1 MSDPIKHECG
11 IAMIRLLK
19 PFSYYQK
26 KYGTPL
32 YGLNKLYL
40 LMEKQHNRGQDGA
53 GIASVKLN
61 LRSGQPFYNIAK
73 SNSKQAITELFERIH
88 TDFAKIEKTN
98 PELVNDC
105 DWLKN
110 HVSFLGEVL
119 IGHLRYGT
127 HGGNGVERCHPFMKH
142 NSWLTKNIITAGNF
156 NLTNTDEVFQF
167 LEKESNYYKDRFDT
181 TAVLETI
188 GHFLEEENDRIYEE
202 LIKSGVNSK
211 EVVNQIAE
219 QIDIQKILSQSAELF
234 DGGYSLM
241 GLLGQ
246 GDALVMRD
254 PAGIRP
260 AFYYLDEEV
269 CVVASE
275 RPAIQTVFNVGVA
288 AIKEIQPGNALILKR
303 NGLVYEKEFAT
314 PVKRRSCSFERI
326 YFSRGSDLDIYA
338 ERKKLG
344 NYLADTV
351 IKEIDSDFKNTVF
364 SYIPNTAEV
373 SFYGLVKGVE
383 DAINKW
389 KREHIKKYAYQL
401 DENKLNDLLNMRPR
415 VEKIAIKDAKLR
427 TFITQDNARNEMVQ
441 HVYDIT
447 YGSVIEHKDTI
458 VIIDDSIVRG
468 TTLKESIIRM
478 LDRLNPKKIV
488 IVSSAPQI
496 RYPDCYGIDMSKM
509 NDFIAFRA
517 MLALLKENNMEH
529 LLDEVYQKCKAQENL
544 PKEQVKN
551 EVKTLYKNFTAEQV
565 ADKIADLVKP
575 MDCKA
580 EVKIIFQTIEDLH
593 KACPNHTGDWYFT
606 GNFPTPGGNKVV
618 NRAFINF
625 MEGRDER
632 AY

>member
-19 PFSYYQK
+19 PLSFYQK

-98 PELVNDC
+98 PDLATDC
-105 DWLKN
+105 EWLKN

-127 HGGNGVERCHPFMKH
+127 HGGNGVDRCHPFMKH
-142 NSWLTKNIITAGNF
+142 NSWLSKNIITAGNF

-167 LEKESNYYKDRFDT
+167 LEKQSNYYKDRFDT

-202 LIKSGVNSK
+202 LVNKGVNSK
-211 EVVNQIAE
+211 EIVNEIAE

-241 GLLGQ
+241 GMLGH
-246 GDALVMRD
+246 GDAFVMRD

-260 AFYYLDEEV
+260 AFYYLDDEV

-275 RPAIQTVFNVGVA
+275 RPAIQTVFNVNAA
-288 AIKEIQPGNALILKR
+288 AIKEITPGSALILKR
-303 NGLVYEKEFAT
+303 NGVVEEKEFAKPT
-314 PVKRRSCSFERI
+314 QRSSCSFERI

-338 ERKKLG
+338 ERKLLG
-344 NYLADTV
+344 NYITETV
-351 IKEIDSDFKNTVF
+351 LKEVDFDFKNTVF

-373 SFYGLVKGVE
+373 SFYGLIKGVE
-383 DAINKW
+383 DYINQW
-389 KREHIKKYAYQL
+389 KREHIKKHAYQL
-401 DENKLNDLLNMRPR
+401 DENKLNDLLSMRPR

-427 TFITQDNARNEMVQ
+427 TFITQDTARNEMVQ

-447 YGSVIEHKDTI
+447 YGSVVEGKDTI

-488 IVSSAPQI
+488 IV
-496 RYPDCYGIDMSKM
+496 
-509 NDFIAFRA
+509 
-517 MLALLKENNMEH
+517 
-529 LLDEVYQKCKAQENL
+529 
-544 PKEQVKN
+544 
-551 EVKTLYKNFTAEQV
+551 
-565 ADKIADLVKP
+565 
-575 MDCKA
+575 
-580 EVKIIFQTIEDLH
+580 
-593 KACPNHTGDWYFT
+593 
-606 GNFPTPGGNKVV
+606 
-618 NRAFINF
+618 
-625 MEGRDER
+625 
-632 AY
+632 

>member
-1 MSDPIKHECG
+1 
-11 IAMIRLLK
+11 
-19 PFSYYQK
+19 
-26 KYGTPL
+26 
-32 YGLNKLYL
+32 
-40 LMEKQHNRGQDGA
+40 MEKQHNRGQDGA

-73 SNSKQAITELFERIH
+73 SNSKQAIAELFERIH
-88 TDFAKIEKTN
+88 TDFSKIEKTN
-98 PELVNDC
+98 PELANDC
-105 DWLKN
+105 EWLKN

-127 HGGNGVERCHPFMKH
+127 HGGNGLDRCHPFVKQ
-142 NSWLTKNIITAGNF
+142 NSWLTKNLITAGNF

-167 LEKESNYYKDRFDT
+167 LEKSSTYFKDKFDT

-188 GHFLEEENDRIYEE
+188 GHFLEEENDRLYEE
-202 LIKSGVNSK
+202 LIKQGVPAK
-211 EVVNQIAE
+211 EAVHQISE
-219 QIDIQKILSQSAELF
+219 HLDIQKVLTQSSALF

-241 GLLGQ
+241 GLLGH
-246 GDALVMRD
+246 GDAFVMRD

-275 RPAIQTVFNVGVA
+275 RPAIQTVFNVNHN
-288 AIKEIQPGNALILKR
+288 AIREIMPGNALILKR

-314 PVKRRSCSFERI
+314 PLKRKSCSFERI
-326 YFSRGSDLDIYA
+326 YFSRGSDVEIYS

-344 NYLADTV
+344 VYVAETV
-351 IKEIDSDFKNTVF
+351 LKEIDFDFKNTVF

-373 SFYGLVKGVE
+373 SFYGLIKGIE
-383 DAINKW
+383 DYINEW

-401 DENKLNDLLNMRPR
+401 DEAKLNHLLSMRPR

-427 TFITQDNARNEMVQ
+427 TFITQDSARNEMVQ

-447 YGSVIEHKDTI
+447 YGSIHEFKDTI
-458 VIIDDSIVRG
+458 VVIDDSIVRG
-468 TTLKESIIRM
+468 TTLKESIIKM

-517 MLALLKENNMEH
+517 MLALLEDQGQSH
-529 LLDEVYQKCKAQENL
+529 LLKEVYERCKQQEHL
-544 PKEQVKN
+544 PKEEVKN
-551 EVKTLYKNFTAEQV
+551 EVKLLYKNFTAEQIS
-565 ADKIADLVKP
+565 DKIAALLKP
-575 MDCKA
+575 ADCKA
-580 EVKIIFQTIEDLH
+580 EVKIIYQKIEDLH

-625 MEGRDER
+625 MEGRNER

>member
-1 MSDPIKHECG
+1 
-11 IAMIRLLK
+11 
-19 PFSYYQK
+19 
-26 KYGTPL
+26 
-32 YGLNKLYL
+32 
-40 LMEKQHNRGQDGA
+40 
-53 GIASVKLN
+53 
-61 LRSGQPFYNIAK
+61 
-73 SNSKQAITELFERIH
+73 
-88 TDFAKIEKTN
+88 
-98 PELVNDC
+98 
-105 DWLKN
+105 
-110 HVSFLGEVL
+110 
-119 IGHLRYGT
+119 
-127 HGGNGVERCHPFMKH
+127 MKH
-142 NSWLTKNIITAGNF
+142 NSWLSKNIITAGNF

-167 LEKESNYYKDRFDT
+167 LEKQSNYYKDKFDT

-202 LIKSGVNSK
+202 LISKGVNSK
-211 EVVNQIAE
+211 EVVNEIAE

-241 GLLGQ
+241 GMLGH
-246 GDALVMRD
+246 GDAFVMRD

-260 AFYYLDEEV
+260 AFYYLDDEV

-275 RPAIQTVFNVGVA
+275 RPAIQTVFNVNA
-288 AIKEIQPGNALILKR
+288 SSIKEITPGSALILKR
-303 NGLVYEKEFAT
+303 NGVVEEKQFAKPT
-314 PVKRRSCSFERI
+314 QRSSCSFERI

-338 ERKKLG
+338 ERKLLG
-344 NYLADTV
+344 NYITETV
-351 IKEIDSDFKNTVF
+351 LKEVDFDFKNTVF

-373 SFYGLVKGVE
+373 SFYGLIKGVE
-383 DAINKW
+383 DYINQW
-389 KREHIKKYAYQL
+389 KREHIKKHAYQL
-401 DENKLNDLLNMRPR
+401 DENKLNDLLSMRPR

-447 YGSVIEHKDTI
+447 YGSVVEGKDTI

-509 NDFIAFRA
+509 GDFIAFRA
-517 MLALLKENNMEH
+517 MLTLLAETNQTH

-551 EVKTLYKNFTAEQV
+551 EVKALYKSFTAEQI

-575 MDCKA
+575 VDCKA
-580 EVKIIFQTIEDLH
+580 EVKIIFQKIEDLH
-593 KACPNHTGDWYFT
+593 KACPNHLGDWYFT

-618 NRAFINF
+618 NRAFINY
-625 MEGRDER
+625 MEGKNER

>member
-1 MSDPIKHECG
+1 
-11 IAMIRLLK
+11 
-19 PFSYYQK
+19 
-26 KYGTPL
+26 
-32 YGLNKLYL
+32 
-40 LMEKQHNRGQDGA
+40 MEKQHNRGQDGA

-88 TDFAKIEKTN
+88 SDFAKIEKTN

-105 DWLKN
+105 EWLKN

-188 GHFLEEENDRIYEE
+188 GHFLEEENDKWYEE
-202 LIKSGVNSK
+202 LIKAGVASK
-211 EVVNQIAE
+211 DVVNQIAE
-219 QIDIQKILSQSAELF
+219 NIDVQKILSQSAQLF
-234 DGGYSLM
+234 DGGFSLM
-241 GLLGQ
+241 GLLGH
-246 GDALVMRD
+246 GDAFVMRD
-254 PAGIRP
+254 AAGIRP

-275 RPAIQTVFNVGVA
+275 RPAIQTVFNVSLN

-303 NGLVYEKEFAT
+303 NGLVHEKEIAT

-326 YFSRGSDLDIYA
+326 YFSRGSDADIYA
-338 ERKKLG
+338 ERKQLG
-344 NYLADTV
+344 NNIAETV
-351 IKEIDSDFKNTVF
+351 LKEIDFDFKNTVF

-373 SFYGLVKGVE
+373 SFYGLIKGIE
-383 DAINKW
+383 DEINKW

-401 DENKLNDLLNMRPR
+401 DENKLNDLLGMRPR

-427 TFITQDNARNEMVQ
+427 TFITQDSARNEMVQ

-447 YGSVIEHKDTI
+447 YGCVNEGKDTI

-468 TTLKESIIRM
+468 TTLKESIIKM

-517 MLALLKENNMEH
+517 MLALLEENNQSN
-529 LLDEVYQKCKAQENL
+529 LLQEVYQKCKAQENL
-544 PKEQVKN
+544 PAVQVNN

-575 MDCKA
+575 VDCKA
-580 EVKIIFQTIEDLH
+580 ELKIIFQTIEDLH
-593 KACPNHTGDWYFT
+593 KACPNHLGDWYFT
-606 GNFPTPGGNKVV
+606 GNYPTPGGNKVV

>member
-1 MSDPIKHECG
+1 
-11 IAMIRLLK
+11 
-19 PFSYYQK
+19 
-26 KYGTPL
+26 
-32 YGLNKLYL
+32 
-40 LMEKQHNRGQDGA
+40 MEKQHNRGQDGA

-88 TDFAKIEKTN
+88 SDFAKIEKTN

-105 DWLKN
+105 EWLKN

-127 HGGNGVERCHPFMKH
+127 HVGNGVERCHPFMKH

-188 GHFLEEENDRIYEE
+188 GHFLEEENDKWYEE
-202 LIKSGVNSK
+202 LIKAGVASK
-211 EVVNQIAE
+211 DVVNQIAE
-219 QIDIQKILSQSAELF
+219 NIDVQKILSQSAQLF
-234 DGGYSLM
+234 DGGFSLM
-241 GLLGQ
+241 GLLGH
-246 GDALVMRD
+246 GDAFVMRD
-254 PAGIRP
+254 AAGIRP

-275 RPAIQTVFNVGVA
+275 RPAIQTVFNVSLN

-303 NGLVYEKEFAT
+303 NGLVHEKEIAT

-326 YFSRGSDLDIYA
+326 YFSRGSDADIYA
-338 ERKKLG
+338 ERKQLG
-344 NYLADTV
+344 NNIAETV
-351 IKEIDSDFKNTVF
+351 LKEIDFDFKNTVF

-373 SFYGLVKGVE
+373 SFYGLIKGIE
-383 DAINKW
+383 DEINKW

-401 DENKLNDLLNMRPR
+401 DENKLNDLLGMRPR

-427 TFITQDNARNEMVQ
+427 TFITQDSARNEMVQ

-447 YGSVIEHKDTI
+447 YGCVNEGKDTI

-468 TTLKESIIRM
+468 TTLKESIIKM

-517 MLALLKENNMEH
+517 MLALLEENNQSN
-529 LLDEVYQKCKAQENL
+529 LLQEVYQKCKAQENL
-544 PKEQVKN
+544 PAVQVNN

-575 MDCKA
+575 VDCKA
-580 EVKIIFQTIEDLH
+580 ELKIIFQTIEDLH
-593 KACPNHTGDWYFT
+593 KACPNHLGDWYFT
-606 GNFPTPGGNKVV
+606 GNYPTPGGNKVV